1 MLYLCSKKIIVLHK
15 SFYFMKKFFI
25 AALCVGLFVTA
36 NSVSAQQNTKV
47 QPKPKVENA
56 VKKATATTTT
66 TVTPKACCVDKQA
79 CCDAAKATEK
89 TTCCATKAGD
99 KIATCT
105 TVNKKVACTNADQK
119 PACSAN
125 NVVTANNKSSGKK

>member
-1 MLYLCSKKIIVLHK
+1 
-15 SFYFMKKFFI
+15 MKKFFI
-25 AALCVGLFVTA
+25 AALCVGLFVLV

-66 TVTPKACCVDKQA
+66 PKACCADKKA
-79 CCDAAKATEK
+79 CCDATA
-89 TTCCATKAGD
+89 KAGD
-99 KIATCT
+99 KNATCT
-105 TVNKKVACTNADQK
+105 TADKKIACTNADQK

-125 NVVTANNKSSGKK
+125 KAVTANNKSSGKK